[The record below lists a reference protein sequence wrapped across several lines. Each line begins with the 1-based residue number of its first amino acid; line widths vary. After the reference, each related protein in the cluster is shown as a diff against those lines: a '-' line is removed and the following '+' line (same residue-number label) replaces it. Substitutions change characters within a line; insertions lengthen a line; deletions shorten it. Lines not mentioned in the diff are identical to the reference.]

1 MRILVLM
8 VTAAL
13 ALSFHSLQA
22 QTLAV
27 RIDAYVQHR
36 AGSSFNGVILVAHN
50 GSIVFNRAYGFAD
63 ADLGVPNRTDLRF
76 GIGSLT
82 KPLTATAVLRLIERR
97 QLRLDDTICNF
108 LKQCP
113 PAWSRVTIQH
123 LLSHT
128 SGVPDLFNELPAAPV
143 DSTRSVIDAAIVRH
157 LADPL
162 RSQPGERYVYNNFG
176 YFLVAYTMEVVTGE
190 LWESVLRAEV
200 FAPADMHDTEYD
212 DVWRVMPRRA
222 RGYVQDGDSLRH
234 IRYRDHSAY
243 AAGGLLSSAADLLR
257 FDAALSDGRLLGDS
271 TRQEMFAVRQ
281 GDYSLGWQITGA
293 FGRRLRNHTGGTNGF
308 SSWLGH
314 FDGGL
319 TVIVLRN
326 VEGAGAAKAIGCDV
340 AAIALDLEPSPREA
354 GSEPCRER
362 P

>member
-1 MRILVLM
+1 MI
-8 VTAAL
+8 AAL

-22 QTLAV
+22 QTLDA
-27 RIDAYVQHR
+27 RIDGYVQHR
-36 AGSSFNGVILVAHN
+36 PGAAFNGVILVAHN
-50 GSIVFNRAYGFAD
+50 GSVVFNRAYGFAD
-63 ADLGVPNRTDLRF
+63 ADLGVANRTDLRF

-82 KPLTATAVLRLIERR
+82 KPLTATAVLRLVERDK
-97 QLRLDDTICNF
+97 LSLDDAICKY
-108 LKQCP
+108 LRQCP
-113 PAWSRVTIQH
+113 SAWRGGTIEH

-143 DSTRSVIDAAIVRH
+143 DSTRAVIDAAIVRH

-176 YFLVAYTMEVVTGE
+176 YFLVAYAIEVVTGE
-190 LWESVLRAEV
+190 LWESVLRDEV
-200 FAPADMHDTEYD
+200 FTPAGMHDTEYD
-212 DVWRVMPRRA
+212 DVWRVMRRRA
-222 RGYVQDGDSLRH
+222 RGYVQDDDSLRH

-257 FDAALSDGRLLGDS
+257 FDAALWDGRLLADS
-271 TRQEMFAVRQ
+271 TRQWMFTVRQ
-281 GDYSLGWQITGA
+281 GDYSLGWQVTTA
-293 FGRRLRNHTGGTNGF
+293 FGRRLLNHTGGTNGF

-326 VEGAGAAKAIGCDV
+326 VEGAATAKTTGCDV
-340 AAIALDLEPSPREA
+340 AAIALDLQPSPREDGPA
-354 GSEPCRER
+354 PCRER